1 MIRIKICGITNLDDA
16 RAAVDE
22 GADAIGFIFYS
33 KSPRVIS
40 FRKAGEIVRA
50 LPPFVSS
57 VGVFVNESEVNIRE
71 AVKEA
76 NLTHVQL
83 HGEESP
89 LFCQQ
94 LGLNV
99 IKAFRIE
106 VPEDLDPIKDF
117 SVRGILLDSCQ
128 KAQYGGTGK
137 SFDWKMLSRF
147 SPGKP
152 IILSGGLN
160 AENVREAIEL
170 CSPYAVDVSS
180 GVERSPGIKEG
191 DKMKRFIRIVKG
203 LK

>member
-1 MIRIKICGITNLDDA
+1 MIRVKICGITNLDDA
-16 RAAVDE
+16 RAALDE

-33 KSPRVIS
+33 KSPRAIS
-40 FRKAGEIVRA
+40 FRKAGEIVGA
-50 LPPFVSS
+50 LPPFVSA
-57 VGVFVNESEVNIRE
+57 VGVFVNESDVHIRE

-76 NLTHVQL
+76 KLTHVQL
-83 HGEESP
+83 HGDESP

-99 IKAFRIE
+99 IKAFRVE

-117 SVRGILLDSCQ
+117 SVRGILLDSYR

-137 SFDWKMLSRF
+137 PFDWKMLSRL

-180 GVERSPGIKEG
+180 GIEKSPGIKER
-191 DKMKRFIRIVKG
+191 DKMKRFIRIAKG
-203 LK
+203 LQ